1 MMDILQNSS
10 TLWVAISFF
19 LFVFVAFKLGR
30 KSVLNALDNYS
41 SEIKSEIDNAE
52 RLRVE
57 AQELLAQYQRKQRDA
72 ETESAKILEN
82 AKQQAKQTQKAADAE
97 LKEAMA
103 RREEQLVE
111 RLKRMEENAI
121 ADIQNH
127 AAQLAVQATREM
139 IVQTID
145 ADKNADINKSAL
157 DDLPKHLN

>member
-97 LKEAMA
+97 LKEAMV

-157 DDLPKHLN
+157 ADLPKHLN